1 MIMVLKRFAGYFSL
15 TEKVLWTAS
24 VLLTVG
30 SFLLL
35 QRTDYIAL
43 AASLVGVTSLILCAK
58 GNPIGQIL
66 MVAFSILYAVISY
79 GFAYYGEMLT
89 YLGMTAPM
97 AVVALVE
104 WLRHPYRGNRSEVA
118 VRGLCAA
125 EIPLMLMLAAA
136 VTAAFYFLLL
146 RLGTANMFFST
157 LSVTTSFVAA
167 YLTFKRSPYF
177 ALAYAANDLVL
188 IVMWCM
194 AATED
199 VSYLSVVICFIAFFA
214 NDIYGFINWRRMQ
227 TRQQTGR

>member
-1 MIMVLKRFAGYFSL
+1 MVLKRFAGYFSL

-214 NDIYGFINWRRMQ
+214 NDIYGFISWRRMQ

>member
-1 MIMVLKRFAGYFSL
+1 MVLKRFAGYFSL

-118 VRGLCAA
+118 VRRLRAA

-199 VSYLSVVICFIAFFA
+199 VSYLSVVICFITFFA
-214 NDIYGFINWRRMQ
+214 NDIYGFISWRRMQ
-227 TRQQTGR
+227 TRQQTGL